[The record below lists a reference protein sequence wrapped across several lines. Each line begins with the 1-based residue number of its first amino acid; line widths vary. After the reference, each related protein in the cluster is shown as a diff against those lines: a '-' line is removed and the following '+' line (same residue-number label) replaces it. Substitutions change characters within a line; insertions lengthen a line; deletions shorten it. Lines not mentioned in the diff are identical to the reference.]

1 MPHTPPKYKKEQFH
15 CPHCGVFAQQRWVPF
30 HHPRSAAEKSPDI
43 SREVSKSEHLPGYR
57 YAQCLSCQ
65 RISIWEDEKIIH
77 PSFGISPQPNPD
89 MPLEVKKIFEE
100 AGKISSIS
108 PRASAGLLRLCI
120 EKITEEL
127 EENDDLNARIANLVK
142 GGLPIEIQQ
151 ALDVVRVTGNDA
163 LHVGQIDLN
172 GSPETTRSLFDI
184 VNIIVQRMISDKKQI
199 KSLYEQLPKEKRN
212 GIENRD
218 KNSHT

>member
-1 MPHTPPKYKKEQFH
+1 
-15 CPHCGVFAQQRWVPF
+15 
-30 HHPRSAAEKSPDI
+30 
-43 SREVSKSEHLPGYR
+43 
-57 YAQCLSCQ
+57 
-65 RISIWEDEKIIH
+65 
-77 PSFGISPQPNPD
+77 

-199 KSLYEQLPKEKRN
+199 KSLYEQLPKEKRS